1 MSRWSHAIREA
12 EPPKGVTRP
21 AGAAT
26 VPNVTPSR
34 PLAGHKD
41 YSSTPLPRKLGIR
54 EGSRVLLVG
63 APSGFSLG
71 PVPSGTSFARGA
83 RGPLDVVL
91 LFTRTLADLRRR
103 FPSAVRA
110 LDPAGRLWVAWPKK
124 AATIDTDL
132 SFEIVQHT
140 GLDAGLVDNKSA
152 SIDEVYQG
160 LQFVVRLKDR
170 PDRRPQ
176 SRPER

>member
-1 MSRWSHAIREA
+1 M
-12 EPPKGVTRP
+12 
-21 AGAAT
+21 
-26 VPNVTPSR
+26 TPSE
-34 PLAGHKD
+34 HTD

-54 EGSRVLLVG
+54 DGSRVLVVG

-71 PVPSGTSFARGA
+71 PVPSGTSFARTA

-91 LFTRTLADLRRR
+91 LFTTTLADLRRR
-103 FPSAVRA
+103 FHSAVRA

-124 AATIDTDL
+124 AAAIDTDL
-132 SFEIVQHT
+132 YFEVVQRT

-152 SIDEVYQG
+152 SIDQVYQG

-170 PDRRPQ
+170 PAR
-176 SRPER
+176 

>member
-1 MSRWSHAIREA
+1 VR
-12 EPPKGVTRP
+12 
-21 AGAAT
+21 
-26 VPNVTPSR
+26 NVTTPRSS
-34 PLAGHKD
+34 AGHKD

-54 EGSRVLLVG
+54 EGSCVLLVG

-71 PVPSGTSFARGA
+71 PVPSGTSFARSA

-124 AATIDTDL
+124 AAKMDTDL
-132 SFEIVQHT
+132 SFEIVQRM
-140 GLDAGLVDNKSA
+140 GLDAGLVDNKSG

-170 PDRRPQ
+170 P
-176 SRPER
+176 ERTTERVS

>member
-1 MSRWSHAIREA
+1 M
-12 EPPKGVTRP
+12 
-21 AGAAT
+21 
-26 VPNVTPSR
+26 PNVTPSR
-34 PLAGHKD
+34 PSAGHKD

-71 PVPSGTSFARGA
+71 PVPSGTSFARRA

-91 LFTRTLADLRRR
+91 LFTRRLADLRRR

-124 AATIDTDL
+124 AAEIDTDL
-132 SFEIVQHT
+132 SFEVVQRT

-170 PDRRPQ
+170 P
-176 SRPER
+176 ERTAERLS

>member
-1 MSRWSHAIREA
+1 MR
-12 EPPKGVTRP
+12 
-21 AGAAT
+21 
-26 VPNVTPSR
+26 NVTTPRPS
-34 PLAGHKD
+34 AGHKD

-71 PVPSGTSFARGA
+71 PVPSGTSFARSA

-124 AATIDTDL
+124 GAKMDTDL
-132 SFEIVQHT
+132 YFEVVQRT
-140 GLDAGLVDNKSA
+140 GLDAGLVDNKSG

-170 PDRRPQ
+170 P
-176 SRPER
+176 ERTAERLS